1 MGVSITPDD
10 HDHDCVPQMASSID
24 NEDSVMTGPAR
35 NITTNLQ
42 LCLNLLREDMD
53 RLQQEMEEHNM
64 SRSSHNGTKDD
75 TEAVYSST

>member
-1 MGVSITPDD
+1 
-10 HDHDCVPQMASSID
+10 
-24 NEDSVMTGPAR
+24 
-35 NITTNLQ
+35 
-42 LCLNLLREDMD
+42 MD